1 MTAAK
6 RDAADFVREEGAERF
21 REYVD
26 QDIGDQRKRKNSAP
40 KDDGKASP
48 ISPVSAGALKA
59 MTFAPIK
66 YVVPDVLVEGLTLL
80 AGKPK
85 VGKSWLLLNTA
96 IAVASGGFTL
106 GNLYCTEG
114 DVLYCALEDNERRL
128 QSRITKLLG
137 IAADWPERLFYYT
150 ELPRLAEG
158 GLDRLRDWI
167 KSVPHP
173 RLIIVDT
180 LAMVRAMKQ
189 RDESNYASDYASV
202 LELRQMASEYGIA
215 IVVVHHLRKAIADD
229 PFDTISGTLG
239 LTGAPDT
246 ILVLTRE
253 SGSFVLHGRGR
264 DLIEIEKAMTFD
276 RDACIWRITG
286 DAAEMR
292 RSAERNAILG
302 AIREAGEAIGPN
314 DIAATI
320 NMKATNVRF
329 LLGKLLKE
337 GLIRR
342 AGYGRYRP
350 TTLSF
355 DDQTIEDRGGAIST
369 KPFTASVGKKVDVPC
384 IHCHVKDG
392 AVFKIKDGRLGKGQ
406 GHYEALHKACAED
419 FYSGKPSPETT
430 PGDVQA
436 KLEV

>member
-1 MTAAK
+1 
-6 RDAADFVREEGAERF
+6 
-21 REYVD
+21 
-26 QDIGDQRKRKNSAP
+26 
-40 KDDGKASP
+40 
-48 ISPVSAGALKA
+48 

-106 GNLYCTEG
+106 GNLYCDEG

-137 IAADWPERLFYYT
+137 ITADWPARLFYYT
-150 ELPRLAEG
+150 EMPRLAEG

-173 RLIIVDT
+173 RLIIIDT

-202 LELRQMASEYGIA
+202 LELRQMAAEFGIA

-239 LTGAPDT
+239 LTGAPDS
-246 ILVLTRE
+246 ILALVRE

-286 DAAEMR
+286 DAAEIR

-302 AIREAGEAIGPN
+302 AIREAGEPVGPN
-314 DIAATI
+314 DIAAAV
-320 NMKATNVRF
+320 NMKAANVRF

-337 GLIRR
+337 GLIKK
-342 AGYGRYRP
+342 AGYGRYLP
-350 TTLSF
+350 MIIPV
-355 DDQTIEDRGGAIST
+355 DDETIEDRGGAVSS
-369 KPFTASVGKKVDVPC
+369 KSFTAAVGKKVDVPC

-419 FYSGKPSPETT
+419 FYSGKPGPETV